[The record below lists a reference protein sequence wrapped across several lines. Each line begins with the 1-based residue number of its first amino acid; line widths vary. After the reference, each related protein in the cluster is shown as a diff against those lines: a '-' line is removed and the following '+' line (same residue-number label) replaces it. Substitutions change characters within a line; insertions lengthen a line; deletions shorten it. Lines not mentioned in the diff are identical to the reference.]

1 MHKGVPGGYKR
12 FPGIIRGD
20 RGLQWV
26 TGNYKGLQGLQGITG
41 VTSGYMVL
49 QLVTRGY
56 KGIEKTC
63 FLTRMPPDTFLGL
76 FCRKRLQGVTRRYK
90 ELQGVTRGY
99 KRLQG
104 VTAGY
109 KGFQGVPRGYGGFQ
123 TGTGDY
129 KV

>member
-1 MHKGVPGGYKR
+1 M
-12 FPGIIRGD
+12 
-20 RGLQWV
+20 
-26 TGNYKGLQGLQGITG
+26 TGNYKGLQGITG

-90 ELQGVTRGY
+90 GLQGVTRGY

-104 VTAGY
+104 ITRGY
-109 KGFQGVPRGYGGFQ
+109 TGLQGVPGGLRGVTRSDKGCQGVTKGYSWLQRVKRGYKWIAGG
-123 TGTGDY
+123 
-129 KV
+129 

>member
-1 MHKGVPGGYKR
+1 M
-12 FPGIIRGD
+12 GD
-20 RGLQWV
+20 RE
-26 TGNYKGLQGLQGITG
+26 LQGVTA

-49 QLVTRGY
+49 QLVMRGY

-90 ELQGVTRGY
+90 GLQGVTRGY

-109 KGFQGVPRGYGGFQ
+109 KGFQGVMGAFKRGQGITKCDRGLQGVTRGTRRVKRGY
-123 TGTGDY
+123 
-129 KV
+129 KK

>member
-1 MHKGVPGGYKR
+1 M
-12 FPGIIRGD
+12 
-20 RGLQWV
+20 
-26 TGNYKGLQGLQGITG
+26 TGNYKKLQGLQGITG

-99 KRLQG
+99 KRLQE
-104 VTAGY
+104 VTGGY
-109 KGFQGVPRGYGGFQ
+109 SGLQGVPRGYGGFQ

>member
-1 MHKGVPGGYKR
+1 M
-12 FPGIIRGD
+12 
-20 RGLQWV
+20 

-90 ELQGVTRGY
+90 GLQGVTRGF

-104 VTAGY
+104 ITKCDRGLHWVTRGTRRVTRGY
-109 KGFQGVPRGYGGFQ
+109 K
-123 TGTGDY
+123 
-129 KV
+129 K

>member
-1 MHKGVPGGYKR
+1 M
-12 FPGIIRGD
+12 
-20 RGLQWV
+20 
-26 TGNYKGLQGLQGITG
+26 TGNYKKLQGLQGITG

-90 ELQGVTRGY
+90 ELQGVT
-99 KRLQG
+99 
-104 VTAGY
+104 AGY
-109 KGFQGVPRGYGGFQ
+109 KGFQGVPGAFKRGQGITRGYIGLQGVPGGLRGV
-123 TGTGDY
+123 TRSDKG
-129 KV
+129 

>member
-1 MHKGVPGGYKR
+1 M
-12 FPGIIRGD
+12 
-20 RGLQWV
+20 
-26 TGNYKGLQGLQGITG
+26 TGNYKKLQGLQGITG

-99 KRLQG
+99 KRLQE

>member
-1 MHKGVPGGYKR
+1 M
-12 FPGIIRGD
+12 
-20 RGLQWV
+20 

-90 ELQGVTRGY
+90 GLQGVTRGY
-99 KRLQG
+99 RGLQS
-104 VTAGY
+104 V
-109 KGFQGVPRGYGGFQ
+109 
-123 TGTGDY
+123 TGDY
-129 KV
+129 KGLHWVTRGTRRVTRGYKK